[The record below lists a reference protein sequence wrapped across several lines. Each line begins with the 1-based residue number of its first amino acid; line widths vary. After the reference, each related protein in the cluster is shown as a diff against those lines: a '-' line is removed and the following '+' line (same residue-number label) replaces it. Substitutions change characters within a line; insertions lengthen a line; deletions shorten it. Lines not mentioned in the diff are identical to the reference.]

1 MRQGGFVSS
10 SHLLPPQLQ
19 LPIDALLPEILGR
32 LHTAPTLILCAS
44 PGSGK
49 TTRVPPALLAEE
61 GEVWVL
67 EPRRIAA
74 RLSSER
80 VAAEWGEKVGQT
92 VGYLY
97 RFENQTSEKT
107 RLKFLT
113 EGSFLR
119 LLSSNP
125 RLKGVHAVV
134 LDEFHERHLQTDLAL
149 ALITQLKKTVR
160 PDLKLLVMSATLGV
174 EELEL
179 FFSRHGIASQTLSLQ
194 APLYPVEIHFES
206 DPISSRD
213 LESAISSLL
222 LEEILGD
229 WGRASGHV
237 LVFLPGM
244 SEIRRVQ
251 ALLEQESRLLQ
262 QRGILLTPLHGDL
275 PQAQQRLALDPSHQK
290 KVILSTNIAESSITL
305 EGINWV
311 VDSGYHRQ
319 MSFSHGSGQSRLA
332 TRRISRASA
341 IQRAGRAGRIG
352 PGRCHRLYTEFE
364 YKSAPAFDLPEIA
377 RTELTSPLLDLKG
390 MSETLSALE
399 DPTQLPWLQA
409 PDSLRLFAAAR
420 LLYQTGLLDAPHLKA
435 SLTPLGRRAKELPL
449 HPRLARVLLEFER
462 VGHLEEGIVFCSLL
476 TEGLGELRS
485 PTGPQ
490 KKQSSIPDTESLL
503 WESFLRGRSRPS
515 PLEERLRRHFHKS
528 CPPIRPENKSLQ
540 RENALGAVFLSGFP
554 DRVCVHARD
563 TLFFTSAGTSFELP
577 LEHPEKVG
585 AFLLIDAQESVKSN
599 LTPGAAKREELRV
612 LQAIGVSLDST
623 LSHQPDLLR
632 EERRLRYD
640 RASKQVL
647 ASETLQFLELSL
659 STQDRA
665 EFTESI
671 ESDPQLKTQI
681 LILLLKEGLG
691 IDLKRLEDEP
701 LVIVLQEFEQKSRE
715 FSEGLQEGLRRL
727 ELALPEVYQA
737 LTAPSPGKG
746 LSSHF
751 LDQILSALLE
761 SKHLLVGPLQKLATL
776 VSTTLIDHLFSAH
789 LDPKQVLQLDQ
800 FAPTFLHL
808 ASGRKIRVNYPGN
821 SSPWCESRL
830 QDFFGL
836 REAPKIGRGTLP
848 LVIHLLAPNRR
859 PVQVTSDLA
868 SFWKNTYPTLRREL
882 SRNYPRHS
890 WPEDPLKIP
899 PTGSKP

>member
-1 MRQGGFVSS
+1 MI
-10 SHLLPPQLQ
+10 PPSQLQ
-19 LPIDALLPEILGR
+19 LPIDALLPEILSR
-32 LHTAPTLILCAS
+32 LKSHPTLILCAS

-80 VAAEWGEKVGQT
+80 VAAERGEKVGQT

-113 EGSFLR
+113 EGTFLR
-119 LLSSNP
+119 LLSKNP
-125 RLKGVHAVV
+125 RLQGVQSVV

-174 EELEL
+174 EELEA
-179 FFSRHGIASQTLSLQ
+179 FFRRHGIVSHTLSLH
-194 APLYPVEIHFES
+194 APLHPVEIHFEA
-206 DPISSRD
+206 DPVSPRN
-213 LESAISSLL
+213 LESVISTLL
-222 LEEILGD
+222 LEEVLRD
-229 WGRASGHV
+229 WGKTPGHV

-262 QRGILLTPLHGDL
+262 QRGILLAPLHGDL
-275 PQAQQRLALDPSHQK
+275 PQAQQRLALDPSRQK

-305 EGINWV
+305 EGVNWV
-311 VDSGYHRQ
+311 IDSGYHRQ

-332 TRRISRASA
+332 TRRISRASS

-352 PGRCHRLYTEFE
+352 PGQCHRIYTEFE
-364 YKSAPAFDLPEIA
+364 YQSAPAFDLPEIA
-377 RTELTSPLLDLKG
+377 RTELTAPLLDLKG
-390 MSETLSALE
+390 MSEQLSALE

-409 PDSLRLFAAAR
+409 PDSLRLEAAAK
-420 LLYQTGLLDAPHLKA
+420 LLYQIGLLDAPRVQA
-435 SLTPLGRRAKELPL
+435 SLTPLGRRANELPL
-449 HPRLARVLLEFER
+449 HPRLARVLLAFEK
-462 VGHLEEGIVFCSLL
+462 VGRLEVGFVFCSLL
-476 TEGLGELRS
+476 TEGLVEPRS
-485 PTGPQ
+485 PTGAQ
-490 KKQSSIPDTESLL
+490 RKQNSIPDTESML
-503 WESFLRGRSRPS
+503 WESLERGRSRPS
-515 PLEERLRRHFHKS
+515 LLEDRLRHHFKKT
-528 CPPIRPENKSLQ
+528 RPSIESETKNLQ
-540 RENALGAVFLSGFP
+540 EQNALGALFLSGFP

-563 TLFFTSAGTSFELP
+563 SLFFTSAGGSFEIA
-577 LEHPEKVG
+577 LEHPENIG
-585 AFLLIDAQESVKSN
+585 AFLLIDAQESVKSGHS
-599 LTPGAAKREELRV
+599 PGSAKREELRV

-623 LSHQPDLLR
+623 LGHEPDLLK
-632 EERRLRYD
+632 EERRLRYE

-647 ASETLQFLELSL
+647 ASETLQFLELPL

-665 EFTESI
+665 EPPESA
-671 ESDPQLKTQI
+671 ESDPELKTQI
-681 LILLLKEGLG
+681 LTLLFKEGLG
-691 IDLKRLEDEP
+691 IDLKRLENEP
-701 LVIVLQEFEQKSRE
+701 LAIVLQEFEQKSRE

-727 ELALPEVYQA
+727 ELALPEVYQT
-737 LTAPSPGKG
+737 LTAASPGQG
-746 LSSHF
+746 QSLHF
-751 LDQILSALLE
+751 LKQLLSALLD
-761 SKHLLVGPLQKLATL
+761 SQHMLTGPLQKLATL
-776 VSTTLIDHLFSAH
+776 VSTRLIDHLFSAR
-789 LDPKQVLQLDQ
+789 LDSRQLSQLDQ
-800 FAPTFLHL
+800 FAPTHLQL
-808 ASGRKIRVNYPGN
+808 ASGRKVRVNYPAN

-836 REAPKIGRGTLP
+836 REAPKIGKGTLP

-890 WPEDPLKIP
+890 WPEDPFKIP